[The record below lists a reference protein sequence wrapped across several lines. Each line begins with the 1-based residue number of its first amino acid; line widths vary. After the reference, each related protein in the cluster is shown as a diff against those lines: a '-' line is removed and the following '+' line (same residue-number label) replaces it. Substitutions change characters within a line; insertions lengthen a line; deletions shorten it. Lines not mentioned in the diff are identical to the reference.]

1 MLIFIIWDVFFLLL
15 FMNMMMHE
23 CNKKKKNRGKY
34 SQQHFQVCL
43 CCIVEARLHLVGIY
57 ILMSKEARRFIPS

>member
-1 MLIFIIWDVFFLLL
+1 
-15 FMNMMMHE
+15 MNMMMHE